1 MKDDELETPTQAH
14 VCKGKTH
21 VALTV
26 IVSMFVFADCG
37 LRVRCGFLEVF
48 SSREILFKQFSDARF
63 IARFSHK
70 NNFNLTFSNF
80 KSFILPLKFPQ
91 NPLKL
96 QYFHTQMDIFY
107 LFLINCENERDPL
120 KLA

>member
-26 IVSMFVFADCG
+26 IVSMFALLIVDCVSDVASWKFFFE
-37 LRVRCGFLEVF
+37 RD
-48 SSREILFKQFSDARF
+48 ILFKQFSDARF

-96 QYFHTQMDIFY
+96 QHSHTNGHLLFIF
-107 LFLINCENERDPL
+107 D
-120 KLA
+120 KL